1 MWFLERID
9 GYKFKVNIFFNLI
22 RKCMVRVYDLLM
34 KGKGKIGC
42 LSEGVVGMERREEYE
57 EKEVDMF

>member
-1 MWFLERID
+1 MWFSERTD
-9 GYKFKVNIFFNLI
+9 GHKLKVNILPNLT
-22 RKCMVRVYDLLM
+22 RKCMARAYDLSM
-34 KGKGKIGC
+34 KGKGKTGC

>member
-1 MWFLERID
+1 MWFSERTD
-9 GYKFKVNIFFNLI
+9 GHKLKVNILPNLT
-22 RKCMVRVYDLLM
+22 RKYMARAYDLSM
-34 KGKGKIGC
+34 KGKGKTGC